1 MVDKFCKFAFYGNPF
16 IGLFIRSNNKITLSP
31 ISKPEKFSR
40 IPELLETVEIP
51 AVFADSSL
59 LGLYSV
65 MNDNGI
71 LLSRL
76 VEDYEINALKRD
88 LKERGIDLN
97 IDRIDNDFTAISNNM
112 TVNNG
117 IALINPAMNSKS
129 TEKRI
134 KDVLDVEVV
143 PFSISKYNTIGSV
156 LFMNN
161 KGFVMHPHV
170 SPDELQKIKETIK
183 LEGGVSTANSGIPFV
198 PLCITANDTSI
209 IFGEK
214 TTGFEQQRILDALG
228 FE

>member
-16 IGLFIRSNNKITLSP
+16 IGLFIRSNNEVTLSP

-51 AVFADSSL
+51 TVLADCSL

-71 LLSRL
+71 LLSKV
-76 VEDYEINALKRD
+76 VEDFEMDILKRK
-88 LKERGIDLN
+88 LKENGIDLN
-97 IDRIDNDFTAISNNM
+97 VDKVDNDFTAISNNM
-112 TVNNG
+112 AVNNR
-117 IALINPAMNSKS
+117 IALVNPTMNDKG
-129 TEKRI
+129 TEKKM
-134 KDVLDVEVV
+134 KDVLGVEVV
-143 PFSISKYNTIGSV
+143 PFSISRYNTIGSV

-161 KGFVMHPHV
+161 NGFVMHPHV
-170 SPDELQKIKETIK
+170 SPDELEKIKETTG

-198 PLCITANDTSI
+198 PLCIVANDTSI